1 MPPKATASKAQA
13 VGGRPDSPPESSG
26 PHLPEGK
33 SIKEHPASFALGT
46 RTISKEIELNQYQ
59 LRPAGLSAAR
69 PALASNSPKNPSQH
83 DASKA
88 QAVGGRPDSP
98 PESSGPH
105 LPEGKSIKEHP
116 ASFALGTRTI
126 SKEIELNQ
134 YQLRRAGLSAARP
147 ALASN
152 SPKNPSHHDDENDY
166 DEVVVVDDV
175 VDVVVDDDDN
185 DGSVSSRLEVERP
198 PSPSA
203 LSAHPKPKS
212 SHVRSH
218 PMSRSTRATAIH
230 ITQLSAATSAT
241 TPNQSASD
249 ASAETSKCDSTFPN
263 LPMDEW
269 EDRLTATFFGKYVLI
284 VVRILL
290 FACIV
295 AYAVTVSIEA
305 ANSYANPNTDVSGD
319 LITRKFPVV
328 MVCPSAQVF
337 SPIFE
342 LVEYSKFPYMNT
354 PVPDR
359 ISAFDDN
366 GNRAGIQMFFNARKL
381 YNNMVQADASDAC
394 RWSHSLD
401 YGTASN
407 PFYHPFCY
415 MDIEPEYPD
424 MYTACPKPFTFNVTK
439 RATRFNFSSDAC
451 FQNSNPKLCMQQNIE
466 YFSKSIQ
473 VTCALFEDI
482 SWGKPANLT
491 RYPVPA
497 SKLSTARVSTF
508 EVKKELGSCVSEKRG
523 KAMRFLDAGNPA
535 YEPFVALSSW
545 DVSKIEV
552 SLAVLPTSRNDGLDH
567 GSFFYNGDNSQTYKV
582 SSEKSVI
589 PVALSY
595 RPGLVTPDA
604 TMIPSENPLK
614 PFIRDSKI
622 SAQDYFNVVMSP
634 SQSAQYSAVPLQSQ
648 ADGSLN
654 RFSIPIKT
662 SLYRGVF
669 PVNPPNVPKPNPD
682 YMDWSIEYA
691 VKAFP
696 TDDSCVRINNPG
708 FIGTHSD
715 YCNFY
720 WYLHSRP
727 FVLRMFFES
736 NSTVISKQY
745 IKADIGQSVG
755 LIAGFTGTLFG
766 FLPDIL
772 KVIFYIKDKCMS
784 CMKK

>member
-1 MPPKATASKAQA
+1 MPPKATSSKAQA

-33 SIKEHPASFALGT
+33 SINDHPASFTLGT
-46 RTISKEIELNQYQ
+46 RTISKEFELNQYQ
-59 LRPAGLSAAR
+59 PRPAGPPGVR
-69 PALASNSPKNPSQH
+69 PASASNLPKNPSQH
-83 DASKA
+83 
-88 QAVGGRPDSP
+88 G
-98 PESSGPH
+98 
-105 LPEGKSIKEHP
+105 
-116 ASFALGTRTI
+116 
-126 SKEIELNQ
+126 
-134 YQLRRAGLSAARP
+134 
-147 ALASN
+147 
-152 SPKNPSHHDDENDY
+152 DENND
-166 DEVVVVDDV
+166 DDDDVVDDV
-175 VDVVVDDDDN
+175 DDDDDDTTSRN
-185 DGSVSSRLEVERP
+185 KVYDKVLSVASRLEVERP
-198 PSPSA
+198 PGPSVS
-203 LSAHPKPKS
+203 SAHPRPRL
-212 SHVRSH
+212 SHVKSH

-230 ITQLSAATSAT
+230 ITQLSAS
-241 TPNQSASD
+241 
-249 ASAETSKCDSTFPN
+249 ETSNCDSTFPN

-269 EDRLTATFFGKYVLI
+269 QDQLTATMFGKSALI

-319 LITRKFPVV
+319 LISRKFPAV

-337 SPIFE
+337 SPIFD
-342 LVEYSKFPYMNT
+342 LVEYTKFPYMNT

-359 ISAFDDN
+359 ISAFDDD
-366 GNRAGIQMFFNARKL
+366 GNRAGIQMFFNGRKL

-394 RWSHSLD
+394 RWSHSLN

-424 MYTACPKPFTFNVTK
+424 VYTACPKPFTFNVTK
-439 RATRFNFSSDAC
+439 RATRFNFSSDVC
-451 FQNSNPKLCMQQNIE
+451 SQNSNPKLCMQQNIA

-482 SWGKPANLT
+482 SWGKPANFT

-497 SKLSTARVSTF
+497 SESSTTRVSTF
-508 EVKKELGSCVSEKRG
+508 EVKKQLGSFADLCPSEKRG
-523 KAMRFLDAGNPA
+523 KAMRFLASDIPA

-552 SLAVLPTSRNDGLDH
+552 SLAVLPVSRNLNPPNGDGLDH
-567 GSFFYNGDNSQTYKV
+567 GSFFYNGDNSRTYKV
-582 SSEKSVI
+582 SSEYSVI

-595 RPGLVTPDA
+595 RPGFVTPDA

-648 ADGSLN
+648 TDGSLN

-669 PVNPPNVPKPNPD
+669 PVNPPKVPKPNPD
-682 YMDWSIEYA
+682 YTDWSIEYA

-696 TDDSCVRINNPG
+696 TDDSCVRINDQG
-708 FIGTHSD
+708 FMGNHPD

-755 LIAGFTGTLFG
+755 LIAGFAGTLLG
-766 FLPDIL
+766 YLPDIL
-772 KVIFYIKDKCMS
+772 KVIFYLKDKCM
-784 CMKK
+784 KK